1 MFILGPIY
9 MSAIERPI
17 SSDARESRM
26 AAILSMFQASH
37 MGHAAIHAAIHSA
50 IHSAICPSQL
60 ASGLA
65 VTLSMLWRKGSANTG
80 DGVDGL
86 FDRVWYDFGGAALM
100 SIVVGDIFLIPLVI
114 DGFRPF
120 DVQISR
126 RIIAP
131 NASSQL
137 YMNRAYALE
146 NPFYLPFRV
155 QLLIKI
161 YVLCVG
167 FGYPCPGL
175 YLVVLIYCYTSAS
188 RHAIIRTQIISTPK
202 CHPNVIRCCV
212 TSRTSSASS
221 TRYRSH
227 RPR

>member
-26 AAILSMFQASH
+26 AAILSMFQASL

-65 VTLSMLWRKGSANTG
+65 VTLSMLWRKGSADTG
-80 DGVDGL
+80 DGIDGL

-175 YLVVLIYCYTSAS
+175 YLVVLIYCYTS
-188 RHAIIRTQIISTPK
+188 
-202 CHPNVIRCCV
+202 V
-212 TSRTSSASS
+212 
-221 TRYRSH
+221 
-227 RPR
+227 